1 MNQHPNEIMSDSV
14 LSTASSSRRQF
25 LKTSTTAALGSVF
38 AANLSFPEKS
48 FAANSDTLKIGL
60 IGCGGRGNGA
70 AADALA
76 ADSNTALYA
85 MGDIEPAKIELGL
98 REIEK
103 SVTDKSRIQVPA
115 ERRFVGLDAFEKVIA
130 SGVDVLLLTTP
141 PGFRPQHFKAA
152 VAAGKHAFLE
162 KPIATD
168 VAGVR
173 SVRASAEEAKR
184 KGLAVQSGFCWR
196 ANTSRIEFFKR
207 LHDGAI
213 GEVRSL
219 YHTYL
224 TGPVKPMPPASARKP
239 GMSDV
244 EWQIRNWYNFVW
256 LSGDGLVE
264 QAIHSIDKMMWAIKD
279 VPPLKCNA
287 VGGRQTP
294 NHDGN
299 IYDHIEVNYEWANGV
314 RGFMAQR
321 QIAGCHSETKDY
333 ITSTKGIGLLGSR
346 RGAEFT
352 GEAAWHYEGPE
363 TESQMFGSMYQ
374 NEHVTFLRSI
384 RNGKPINDG
393 EHMCNTTLVAIMG
406 RMAAYTGQEI
416 TWDQAMNSQEQLVP
430 ENLAWNM
437 KFAAPPLAM
446 PGITKFV

>member
-1 MNQHPNEIMSDSV
+1 MNQHPNDTIPTEGS
-14 LSTASSSRRQF
+14 STASTSRRKF
-25 LKTSTTAALGSVF
+25 LKASTTAALGSVF
-38 AANLSFPEKS
+38 AANLTFPEKS
-48 FAANSDTLKIGL
+48 FAANSDTLKLGL

-76 ADSNTALYA
+76 ADSNTVLHA
-85 MGDIEPAKIELGL
+85 MADIDAAKIELGL
-98 REIEK
+98 REVAK
-103 SVTDKSRIQVPA
+103 SVSDSARVQVPN

-130 SGVDVLLLTTP
+130 SGVDVVLLTTP

-162 KPIATD
+162 KPVATD
-168 VAGVR
+168 VAGIR

-207 LHDGAI
+207 LHDGAL
-213 GEVRSL
+213 GHVRSL

-264 QAIHSIDKMMWAIKD
+264 QAIHSIDKMMWAMKD
-279 VPPLKCNA
+279 VPPLKCTA

-299 IYDHIEVNYEWANGV
+299 IYDHIEVNYEWADGV

-321 QIAGCHSETKDY
+321 QIPGCHSETKDY
-333 ITSTKGIGLLGSR
+333 ITGSKGIGLLGSR
-346 RGAEFT
+346 RGAEFAGST
-352 GEAAWHYEGPE
+352 TWHYEGPE
-363 TESQMFGSMYQ
+363 TESQMFGSMYK
-374 NEHVTFLRSI
+374 NEHVSFLRSI
-384 RNGKPINDG
+384 RAGQPLNDG

-416 TWDQAMNSQEQLVP
+416 TWEQALNSQERLVP
-430 ENLAWNM
+430 ETLEWTM
-437 KFAAPPLAM
+437 KLAAPPMAV
-446 PGITKFV
+446 PGVTKFV

>member
-1 MNQHPNEIMSDSV
+1 MRWKGETIGGFAIAWLRDTH
-14 LSTASSSRRQF
+14 RF
-25 LKTSTTAALGSVF
+25 TTDELQLAQGIAL
-38 AANLSFPEKS
+38 
-48 FAANSDTLKIGL
+48 
-60 IGCGGRGNGA
+60 
-70 AADALA
+70 
-76 ADSNTALYA
+76 
-85 MGDIEPAKIELGL
+85 
-98 REIEK
+98 
-103 SVTDKSRIQVPA
+103 Q
-115 ERRFVGLDAFEKVIA
+115 
-130 SGVDVLLLTTP
+130 
-141 PGFRPQHFKAA
+141 AA

-168 VAGVR
+168 AAGVR
-173 SVRASAEEAKR
+173 SVRASAGEAKR

-196 ANTSRIEFFKR
+196 ANTSRMEFYQR
-207 LHDGAI
+207 LHHGAI

-224 TGPVKPMPPASARKP
+224 TGPVKPMPPATSRPA

-256 LSGDGLVE
+256 LCGDGLVE
-264 QAIHSIDKMMWAIKD
+264 QAIHSIDKMMWAMKD
-279 VPPLKCNA
+279 LPPLKCTA

-333 ITSTKGIGLLGSR
+333 ITGTKGIGWLGSR

-352 GEAAWHYEGPE
+352 GEKTWHYEGPE
-363 TESQMFGSMYQ
+363 TESQMFGSMYR
-374 NEHVTFLRSI
+374 NEHATFL
-384 RNGKPINDG
+384 
-393 EHMCNTTLVAIMG
+393 
-406 RMAAYTGQEI
+406 AAYTGQEI
-416 TWDQAMNSQEQLVP
+416 TWEQAMHSRERLVP
-430 ENLAWNM
+430 EKLDWNM
-437 KFAAPPLAM
+437 ALDVPPLAM

>member
-1 MNQHPNEIMSDSV
+1 MNPHHNEIMSDQTPP
-14 LSTASSSRRQF
+14 STSRRQF
-25 LKTSTTAALGSVF
+25 LKASTTAALGSVF

-48 FAANSDTLKIGL
+48 FAANSDTLKVGL

-76 ADSNTALYA
+76 ADSNTVLYA

-98 REIEK
+98 REVAK
-103 SVTDKSRIQVPA
+103 SVTDTSRIQVPA
-115 ERRFVGLDAFEKVIA
+115 ERRFVGLDAYEKVIA
-130 SGVDVLLLTTP
+130 SGPDVVLLTTP
-141 PGFRPQHFKAA
+141 PGFRPQHFEAA

-173 SVRASAEEAKR
+173 SVRAGAEEAKG

-207 LHDGAI
+207 LHDGAM

-224 TGPVKPMPPASARKP
+224 TGPVKPMRPASARKP
-239 GMSDV
+239 GMTDV
-244 EWQIRNWYNFVW
+244 EWQVRNWYNFVW

-264 QAIHSIDKMMWAIKD
+264 QAIHSIDKMMWAMKD
-279 VPPLKCNA
+279 LPPLKCNA

-294 NHDGN
+294 NQDGN

-321 QIAGCHSETKDY
+321 QIPGCHSETKDY
-333 ITSTKGIGLLGSR
+333 ITGARGSGLLGGR
-346 RGAEFT
+346 RGAEIM
-352 GEAAWHYEGPE
+352 GEKNWRYEGE
-363 TESQMFGSMYQ
+363 VTESQLFGKMYQ
-374 NEHVTFLRSI
+374 QEHVEFFESI
-384 RNGKPINDG
+384 RKGKPVNDG
-393 EHMCNTTLVAIMG
+393 EHMCNSTLMAIMG

-416 TWDQAMNSQEQLVP
+416 TWEQALNSNERLFP
-430 ENLAWNM
+430 EKLEWDM
-437 KFAAPPLAM
+437 KLP
-446 PGITKFV
+446 